1 MFYYRITDTSDGSE
15 QFLKPSDARKF
26 LNLEDSALKAY
37 ADIPVRRLQ
46 PPQDTPES
54 KKAAVD

>member
-1 MFYYRITDTSDGSE
+1 MFYYKITDTSDGSE

-37 ADIPVRRLQ
+37 ADGC
-46 PPQDTPES
+46 
-54 KKAAVD
+54 